1 MMSSVSTSL
10 AAMLS
15 RLDRAARRKG
25 LSDAEWARR
34 SGVAKETLCRLRSR
48 QTCDL
53 ATLEALARS
62 VGARVA
68 VVEKSPD
75 SSPHQSIGDGF
86 WPERVDR
93 DYEARLVDLAA
104 SGSTS
109 PDAWRPLGPSFFLAG
124 FATML
129 ASLPGLDRQR
139 WLALA
144 EALHPGATEPRVFER
159 WLAGTPSP
167 PSRIL
172 PMVVERLRRA
182 A

>member
-1 MMSSVSTSL
+1 MSAVSTSL

-15 RLDRAARRKG
+15 RLGRAARRKG

-62 VGARVA
+62 VGARIA
-68 VVEKSPD
+68 VVERSSG
-75 SSPHQSIGDGF
+75 SSPRRSGGDGL

-93 DYEARLVDLAA
+93 GFEAQVVDLAA

-129 ASLPGLDRQR
+129 ASLSGFDRQR

-159 WLAGTPSP
+159 WLAGTPLP
-167 PSRIL
+167 PSRVL
-172 PMVVERLRRA
+172 PMVIERLRRA